1 MSNKAK
7 KKSKLKLIL
16 WSLVIIVAAFAIA
29 RPMLAPKNV
38 GTKEIIP
45 ARGNLTT
52 YYSFSGSV
60 EAKNRETVFASKA
73 MQVKDIKVE
82 EGQIISKDDVLMT
95 TAFGEKI
102 TAKIDGE
109 VSKIYA
115 EENAQLMP
123 GGKLIEIV
131 DYSDLQIIVKVDE
144 YDLPSISKG
153 KEAVVTI
160 HSLAKDV
167 KGTIAEVSKE
177 GTYLNGVTFFT
188 ASIALESDSD
198 IKVGMSAEAK
208 ILDKSVQN
216 TLLIPVSAINFD
228 ANNKA
233 FVNVKSDKGT
243 RTAALEIGLTDGINA
258 EVLNGISE
266 RDIVV
271 IPAAEKSGFT
281 PPFARQG
288 NQENDSSPEEK

>member
-1 MSNKAK
+1 MNSKVK

-16 WSLVIIVAAFAIA
+16 WSLVIIVVALAFI
-29 RPMLAPKNV
+29 RPMLAPRNLDSKEV
-38 GTKEIIP
+38 IPTK
-45 ARGNLTT
+45 GDLTT

-73 MQVKDIKVE
+73 MQIKDIKVE

-95 TAFGEKI
+95 TSFGEKI

-109 VSKIYA
+109 ISKIYA

-123 GGKLIEIV
+123 GGKLIDIV

-144 YDLPSISKG
+144 YDLPSISKD
-153 KEAVVTI
+153 KAAVVTI
-160 HSLAKDV
+160 HALAKDV

-177 GTYLNGVTFFT
+177 GTYMNGVTFFT
-188 ASIALESDSD
+188 ASISLESDST

-216 TLLIPVSAINFD
+216 ALLLPVSAILFD
-228 ANNKA
+228 ANNKP
-233 FVNVKSDKGT
+233 FVNVKADKSIQ
-243 RTAALEIGLTDGINA
+243 TANLEIGLTDGINA
-258 EVLNGISE
+258 EVLSGITE
-266 RDIVV
+266 NDIVV
-271 IPAAEKSGFT
+271 IQDPEVSGFR
-281 PPFARQG
+281 PPFARQE
-288 NQENDSSPEEK
+288 NQEDDSSPEEN